1 MVPDTLN
8 IRLQDALEESADL
21 KQVYDTDPQVHEMID
36 IAVRLEGLARSAG
49 THAAG
54 VVVADQ
60 PLVNY
65 IPLQTIT
72 GKDDVITQWD
82 GPRVEMAGLLKMD
95 FLGLRNLT
103 ILDKAV
109 RNVRKHRGHR
119 DRSGQTAARRSQRRS
134 SCCSGA
140 RPRASSSSKAAGCAT
155 C

>member
-1 MVPDTLN
+1 M
-8 IRLQDALEESADL
+8 SHG
-21 KQVYDTDPQVHEMID
+21 TDPQVHEMID

-82 GPRVEMAGLLKMD
+82 GPRVELAGLMKMD

-103 ILDKAV
+103 IMADAV
-109 RNVRKHRGHR
+109 V
-119 DRSGQTAARRSQRRS
+119 
-134 SCCSGA
+134 
-140 RPRASSSSKAAGCAT
+140 
-155 C
+155 